1 MFQETEELDN
11 PAAEVNEEISVF
23 GSISSA
29 SSCSY
34 GYLFS
39 LLLTH
44 GCFQDSENILDSLTG
59 VPHPDD
65 VLMFAVPVCA
75 PYMALSNYKYVQ

>member
-1 MFQETEELDN
+1 MH
-11 PAAEVNEEISVF
+11 
-23 GSISSA
+23 
-29 SSCSY
+29 
-34 GYLFS
+34 GY
-39 LLLTH
+39 
-44 GCFQDSENILDSLTG
+44 FQDSENILDSLTG